1 MSFPISQFFHL
12 PCPVTRSFFL
22 HLWLSFCFV
31 NKFICTLFWGEGC
44 TGSLLLHAG
53 RRVYSLWWLLLFRST
68 GSRNSA
74 FSGCGSRGLELE
86 GSEVVAHRLS
96 CSVACGI
103 FLDQS
108 TLALAGRF
116 LSTEPPGKPCTTT
129 TPFYFFKR
137 NLYFKDFSHTVLWSK
152 IEALEIRL
160 LEFESHLGC
169 SVTLFKSLN
178 QFLPI
183 FSTVKFE
190 D

>member
-1 MSFPISQFFHL
+1 M
-12 PCPVTRSFFL
+12 
-22 HLWLSFCFV
+22 
-31 NKFICTLFWGEGC
+31 
-44 TGSLLLHAG
+44 LHAG
-53 RRVYSLWWLLLFRST
+53 RRGYSLRWLLLLRSA
-68 GSRNSA
+68 GCRNSG

-103 FLDQS
+103 FLDPS

-129 TPFYFFKR
+129 TPPPFFFKR
-137 NLYFKDFSHTVLWSK
+137 NLCFKDFSHTVLWSK

-160 LEFESHLGC
+160 LEFESHFGC